1 MRIGYFNTEFPHV
14 NPVTGEI
21 THLDGGSG
29 SVALNLALQMA
40 RRGHEVVVFT
50 SSGDS
55 QSYLEEYGGVEIV
68 RYPKTFTIG
77 QAPMSLS
84 LLFRPYFS
92 KRKLDIIHTH
102 MGNLPAP
109 LVAYWYAR
117 VKGIPLV
124 TTYHN
129 DCICDFGSAVRRLC
143 VYLTDRLFYDMI
155 LSGSDRI
162 IGLSEQSVEQSEHLA
177 RYAENV
183 TVVRNGLNLQEL
195 EVTCRKDECRQAL
208 GLPKDATIILFV
220 GALLPIKGLDALLE
234 AMQRVLEACPEAYLV
249 IVGDGAYR
257 AEFQARV
264 PVLGIEENTIF
275 TGTVYGKRKAM
286 YFNAAD
292 IFVLPSI
299 SEAFGL
305 VLLEASACG
314 LPLVVSGLKS
324 LRAIVRDGYN
334 GLYVNAGDHVDLAE
348 KLMYLVR
355 NADIRHTMGECARE
369 ALTDRCYGYSWERN
383 AELTEQVYREV
394 LEQHARLNVGS
405 KNDLPDPE
413 QGP

>member
-1 MRIGYFNTEFPHV
+1 MRIGYFKTEFPHV
-14 NPVTGEI
+14 DPVTGEI
-21 THLDGGSG
+21 VRLDGGGG

-50 SSGDS
+50 SSDDG
-55 QSYLEEYGGVEIV
+55 QSYSEEYGGVEIV
-68 RYPKTFTIG
+68 RYRKAFTIG

-84 LLFRPYFS
+84 LLFRPHFT
-92 KRKLDIIHTH
+92 KRKLDIVHTH

-117 VKGIPLV
+117 SKGIPLV

-129 DCICDFGSAVRRLC
+129 DCTCDFGSAVRRFC
-143 VYLTDRLFYDMI
+143 VYLTDRLFYDMV

-162 IGLSEQSVEQSEHLA
+162 IGLSEQSVEQSEHLE

-183 TVVRNGLNLQEL
+183 TVVRNGIDLREL
-195 EVTCRKDECRQAL
+195 EVACRKDECRRTL
-208 GLPKDATIILFV
+208 GLPRDATVILFV
-220 GALLPIKGLDALLE
+220 GALLPIKGLDILLE
-234 AMQRVLEACPEAYLV
+234 AMQRVLVACPEAYLV
-249 IVGDGAYR
+249 IVGDGAFR

-264 PVLGIEENTIF
+264 PVLGIEGNTIF
-275 TGTVYGKRKAM
+275 TGPVYGKRKAM

-314 LPLVVSGLKS
+314 LPLVVSALKS
-324 LRAIVRDGYN
+324 LQAIVRDGYN
-334 GLYVNAGDHVDLAE
+334 GLYVNTGDYVDLAE
-348 KLMYLVR
+348 KLIYLVR
-355 NADIRHTMGECARE
+355 NADVRHAMGECARE
-369 ALTDRCYGYSWERN
+369 ALADRYYDYSWERN

-394 LEQHARLNVGS
+394 LEQHARQ
-405 KNDLPDPE
+405 E
-413 QGP
+413 HRR